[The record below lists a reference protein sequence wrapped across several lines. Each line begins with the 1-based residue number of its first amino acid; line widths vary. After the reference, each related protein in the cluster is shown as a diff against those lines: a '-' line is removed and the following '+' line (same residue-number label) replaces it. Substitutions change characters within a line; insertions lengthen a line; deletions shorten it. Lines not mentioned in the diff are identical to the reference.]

1 MKISKDEETSL
12 RNLALKIKMSSKSDL
27 INYSLQFVNEL
38 VDCVLI
44 ALGIDLVLEVKYLVE
59 EDFLDGLEEEKFYH
73 EFKKLIE
80 TKDETVTIE
89 FENEVGYKNFFLL
102 MCRLCYFNLRHL
114 KKKKTELKFLDAV
127 YKRFK

>member
-1 MKISKDEETSL
+1 MKISKDEEIYL
-12 RNLALKIKMSSKSDL
+12 ENLALKIQMSSESDL
-27 INYSLQFVNEL
+27 INYSLQFAYEL

-59 EDFLDGLEEEKFYH
+59 EDFLDELEEEKFYN

-80 TKDETVTIE
+80 TKDKTVTIE

-102 MCRLCYFNLRHL
+102 MCRLCYFNLQHL
-114 KKKKTELKFLDAV
+114 KDRKTELEFLDV
-127 YKRFK
+127 LYEKLN